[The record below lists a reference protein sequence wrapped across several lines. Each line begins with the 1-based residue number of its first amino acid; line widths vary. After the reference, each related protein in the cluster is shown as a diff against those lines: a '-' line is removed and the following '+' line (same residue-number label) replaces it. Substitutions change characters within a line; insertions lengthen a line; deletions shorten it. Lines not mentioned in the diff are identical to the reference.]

1 MQVKSLIFS
10 SEIESDGTRACL
22 MCSGTSTMMAG
33 KNRSRVGG
41 WERPHQGWE
50 RPHHQTSTVTAL
62 KSFTDC
68 SPTVDVARLLVLP
81 QAAIKLNSHFFFF
94 LLRFSDI
101 SHDQQKKKKEKKKW
115 IVCFLQAG
123 VYLSMQGLT
132 IGTGLICFWFISS
145 FACSCN
151 IKRFCIFHF
160 KESFCHSEI
169 KKLDFSLIYS
179 WEL

>member
-10 SEIESDGTRACL
+10 SEIEPDGTRACL
-22 MCSGTSTMMAG
+22 MCSGTSRVMTG

-41 WERPHQGWE
+41 WERPQQH
-50 RPHHQTSTVTAL
+50 TSTVTAL

-68 SPTVDVARLLVLP
+68 SPTVDVALLLVLP
-81 QAAIKLNSHFFFF
+81 QAAIKLNSNFFFCSISLIF
-94 LLRFSDI
+94 LMVS
-101 SHDQQKKKKEKKKW
+101 KKKKRKKW

-132 IGTGLICFWFISS
+132 IGTGLIWFWFISS

-169 KKLDFSLIYS
+169 TKLDFSLIYS

>member
-41 WERPHQGWE
+41 WERPH
-50 RPHHQTSTVTAL
+50 HQTSTVTAL

-68 SPTVDVARLLVLP
+68 SPTVDVALLLVLP

-94 LLRFSDI
+94 APFLWYFSW
-101 SHDQQKKKKEKKKW
+101 SAKKKKW
-115 IVCFLQAG
+115 IVCFLQSG

-132 IGTGLICFWFISS
+132 IVTILICFWFISS

-169 KKLDFSLIYS
+169 KKLHFSLIYS

>member
-1 MQVKSLIFS
+1 MQVKCSIFS

-22 MCSGTSTMMAG
+22 MCSGTSTMMTGATQERTGAG
-33 KNRSRVGG
+33 WG
-41 WERPHQGWE
+41 RPQ
-50 RPHHQTSTVTAL
+50 HQTSTVTAL

-68 SPTVDVARLLVLP
+68 SPTVDVALLLVLP
-81 QAAIKLNSHFFFF
+81 QTAIKLNSLFFFAPF
-94 LLRFSDI
+94 LWYFSW
-101 SHDQQKKKKEKKKW
+101 SAKKKKKEKW
-115 IVCFLQAG
+115 FVCFLQAG

-151 IKRFCIFHF
+151 IRRFCIFHF
-160 KESFCHSEI
+160 KESFCHCEI
-169 KKLDFSLIYS
+169 TKLDFSLIYS